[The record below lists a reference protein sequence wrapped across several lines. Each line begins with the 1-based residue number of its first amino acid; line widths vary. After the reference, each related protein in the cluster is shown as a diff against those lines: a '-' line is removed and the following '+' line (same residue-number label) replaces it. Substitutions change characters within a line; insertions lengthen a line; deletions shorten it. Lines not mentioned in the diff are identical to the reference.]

1 MFKRS
6 SILAVAVAAALLA
19 QAPAFAAASSS
30 ASLSNF
36 TITLIDLNVNDG
48 ITSSISFA
56 GLSHSY
62 TDAYSPLPAGTLGG
76 FNVGS
81 SAFDVSSSSSSSS
94 LASAYASSTGGGS
107 QITYSGASTTLVGA
121 LTASGQA
128 SGGSP
133 GIDPAGYAADS
144 GWNGEGSASFT
155 VSANT
160 MVLFSATAHV
170 NAAVTHGY
178 TGLPNDYESSRG
190 SVLMWIT
197 GPSSGGSGLQ
207 FSADSLESVV
217 DNTMPLFANNA
228 TGTLGVSLVN
238 FSASDMAGQFYA
250 SAAVDGLSFAPAVP
264 EPESYALMLAGLGA
278 LGFMSR
284 RRKLASKA

>member
-36 TITLIDLNVNDG
+36 TITLIDLNLNDG

-94 LASAYASSTGGGS
+94 LASAYASSTGGS

-133 GIDPAGYAADS
+133 GIDSSGYTADS

-160 MVLFSATAHV
+160 MVLFSAAANV
-170 NAAVTHGY
+170 NAAVTYGY
-178 TGLPNDYESSRG
+178 TGLPNDFESSRG
-190 SVLMWIT
+190 SVLMWVT

-207 FSADSLESVV
+207 FSADNLESVV

-278 LGFMSR
+278 MGFMSR
-284 RRKLASKA
+284 RRKIPSKA